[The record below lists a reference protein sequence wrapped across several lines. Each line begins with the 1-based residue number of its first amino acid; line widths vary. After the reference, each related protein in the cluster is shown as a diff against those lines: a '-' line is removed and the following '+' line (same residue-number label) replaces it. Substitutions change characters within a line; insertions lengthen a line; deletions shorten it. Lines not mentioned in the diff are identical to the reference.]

1 MSENLDDH
9 QSVTSCFIMDL
20 FKELPEEALAMI
32 FEHLDAAET
41 LSVRRVCHDWRRRL
55 IGCAH
60 LVFKSVHGGSQD
72 PLRSVTLK
80 GMKASTAVK
89 DGKIPNTSLR
99 RIVKRTRGHL
109 PEPNVLPD
117 APGSIFEKPL
127 EFRSTGARS
136 GAMRIEDP
144 ESHWQCLD
152 LSQSSCHIF
161 RLRTERLIQAHGT
174 SITAHR
180 RFEQTPLLK
189 QVLCEVD
196 LSGIRRLERLSVRG
210 CGNLQILQLP
220 PSLEALDAFGC
231 TRLVRIALP
240 FGQHARLQALNLS
253 GCRSLKAYDN
263 TGHLFGSST
272 GEVMRFIQ
280 ELDMSSTN
288 SLGEAVMADAVRAAS
303 KLRSVSLRYVATDE
317 IIIALA
323 AGGDSSG
330 ETLRLIDAS
339 FSSRLTDRSVE
350 ILVNAASKLERFN
363 LRACG
368 SVSSACYNGV
378 PLEIEDRKNRSCANR
393 GPFSVLG
400 GTKTHL
406 KRKGDN
412 IFFFA
417 GGEKSAKARIN

>member
-1 MSENLDDH
+1 
-9 QSVTSCFIMDL
+9 MDL
-20 FKELPEEALAMI
+20 FKDLPEEALSII
-32 FEHLDAAET
+32 FEYLDAAET
-41 LSVRRVCHDWRRRL
+41 LSSRRVCHDWRRRL

-60 LVFKSVHGGSQD
+60 LVFKSVPEGSN
-72 PLRSVTLK
+72 PMRSVTLK
-80 GMKASTAVK
+80 GTKASSTAK
-89 DGKIPNTSLR
+89 DDKNSNTSR
-99 RIVKRTRGHL
+99 RRVVKRTRGHL
-109 PEPNVLPD
+109 AEPNVLTD
-117 APGSIFEKPL
+117 APDSILEKPL
-127 EFRSTGARS
+127 EFRSTGARG
-136 GAMRIEDP
+136 GAMRIEDS

-161 RLRTERLIQAHGT
+161 GLRMERQMQIQVT
-174 SITAHR
+174 SISAHR

-189 QVLCEVD
+189 RVLCEVD

-210 CGNLQILQLP
+210 CGNLQMLHLP
-220 PSLEALDAFGC
+220 PSLEALDASGC

-240 FGQHARLQALNLS
+240 FGQHARLQALNIS

-263 TGHLFGSST
+263 TGLLFGSAT
-272 GEVMRFIQ
+272 GEAMRFIE

-288 SLGEAVMADAVRAAS
+288 SLGEAVVADAVRGAS
-303 KLRSVSLRYVATDE
+303 KLRSLSLRYIATDE

-323 AGGDSSG
+323 AGGDSG
-330 ETLRLIDAS
+330 ETLHLIDAS

-378 PLEIEDRKNRSCANR
+378 PLELEDRKNRSRANS

-400 GTKTHL
+400 STKTHL

-412 IFFFA
+412 IFAFA
-417 GGEKSAKARIN
+417 SNWLRQVCES

>member
-1 MSENLDDH
+1 
-9 QSVTSCFIMDL
+9 
-20 FKELPEEALAMI
+20 MI

-41 LSVRRVCHDWRRRL
+41 LSSRRVCHDWRRRL
-55 IGCAH
+55 IGCGH
-60 LVFKSVHGGSQD
+60 LVFKSVPEGSQD

-80 GMKASTAVK
+80 GMKASSTAK
-89 DGKIPNTSLR
+89 DGKDTKTPR
-99 RIVKRTRGHL
+99 GRIVKRTRGHL

-117 APGSIFEKPL
+117 SLISMFEKPL
-127 EFRSTGARS
+127 EFRSTGARG
-136 GAMRIEDP
+136 GAMRIEDS

-161 RLRTERLIQAHGT
+161 GLRTERLVQTH
-174 SITAHR
+174 ITAHR

-189 QVLCEVD
+189 QILREVD
-196 LSGIRRLERLSVRG
+196 LSGVRRLERLSVRG

-263 TGHLFGSST
+263 TRLLFGSTT
-272 GEVMRFIQ
+272 GDVMRFIQ

-288 SLGEAVMADAVRAAS
+288 SLGEAAVAAAVRAAS
-303 KLRSVSLRYVATDE
+303 NLRSVSLRYVATDE
-317 IIIALA
+317 IIIALV
-323 AGGDSSG
+323 AGGDSG
-330 ETLRLIDAS
+330 DTLRLIDAS
-339 FSSRLTDRSVE
+339 FSSLTDRSVE

-368 SVSSACYNGV
+368 SVSSACYNSV
-378 PLEIEDRKNRSCANR
+378 PLELEDRKNRSRANR

-400 GTKTHL
+400 WTKTHL

-417 GGEKSAKARIN
+417 SGGEKKSAKARVN

>member
-1 MSENLDDH
+1 
-9 QSVTSCFIMDL
+9 MDL
-20 FKELPEEALAMI
+20 FKELPEEALTII
-32 FEHLDAAET
+32 FENLDAAET
-41 LSVRRVCHDWRRRL
+41 LSSRRVCHDWRRRL

-60 LVFKSVHGGSQD
+60 LVFKSVPEGSRGGS
-72 PLRSVTLK
+72 LRSVTLK
-80 GMKASTAVK
+80 GMKASGTAK
-89 DGKIPNTSLR
+89 DGKTPNKTSR
-99 RIVKRTRGHL
+99 ERIVKRTRGHL
-109 PEPNVLPD
+109 LEPNVLPD
-117 APGSIFEKPL
+117 APGSISEKPL

-136 GAMRIEDP
+136 GAIRIEDS

-152 LSQSSCHIF
+152 LSQSSSHIF
-161 RLRTERLIQAHGT
+161 GLRTERRTQIQGA

-180 RFEQTPLLK
+180 RFEQTPSLK
-189 QVLCEVD
+189 QVICEID

-210 CGNLQILQLP
+210 CGNLQMLQLP
-220 PSLEALDAFGC
+220 PSLEALDALGC

-253 GCRSLKAYDN
+253 GCRSLKAYDK
-263 TGHLFGSST
+263 TRLLFGSAT

-288 SLGEAVMADAVRAAS
+288 SLLGESVVADALRAAS

-323 AGGDSSG
+323 AGGDSS

-378 PLEIEDRKNRSCANR
+378 PLELEDRKKRSRANR
-393 GPFSVLG
+393 RPFSALAW
-400 GTKTHL
+400 TKTHL

-412 IFFFA
+412 IFSF
-417 GGEKSAKARIN
+417 SNS